1 MLTPH
6 ENYPELASA
15 IGVSTIYLKREDLN
29 HYGSHKGRS
38 IPFMID
44 HYYKIGDRKFV
55 ISSSGNAALAAVI
68 HIQEINKNISEP
80 VEIEV
85 YISHRIPTY
94 KQEKLEAYASP
105 HIRIMIKEHPLHA
118 LTQAVQEGYRSLR
131 QSVDDIALTG
141 YSSLAEELISIKDIG
156 AIFIG
161 TSSGTTAQALA
172 QYMLKTKTSA
182 QVHLIQTSS
191 CHPLVDAFESSDTPD
206 EISIAD
212 AIVDHNAYRAPALI
226 PLIQKTG
233 GRGWT
238 ASNDDIHAAQELA
251 EKYANLP
258 VSTNSALSIVGAMK
272 AVEIG
277 YDIEGIIVCII
288 CGD

>member
-1 MLTPH
+1 
-6 ENYPELASA
+6 
-15 IGVSTIYLKREDLN
+15 
-29 HYGSHKGRS
+29 
-38 IPFMID
+38 MID
-44 HYYKIGDRKFV
+44 HYYEMGDRRFV

-68 HIQEINKNISEP
+68 HIQEMNKHIPEP
-80 VEIEV
+80 IELEV
-85 YISHRIPTY
+85 YIGHRIPAH
-94 KQEKLEAYASP
+94 KKEKLEAYASP
-105 HIRIMIKEHPLHA
+105 NIRIMIKEHPLHA
-118 LTQAVQEGYRSLR
+118 LTQSVQEGYRSLR
-131 QSVDDIALTG
+131 QSVDDVALSG
-141 YSSLAEELISIKDIG
+141 YASLAEELTSIKDLG

-172 QYMLKTKTSA
+172 QYVLQKKPSV

-191 CHPLVDAFESSDTPD
+191 CHPLVNAFESSDTPD

-251 EKYANLP
+251 EKYAHLS
-258 VSTNSALSIVGAMK
+258 VSTNSALSIIGAMK
-272 AVEIG
+272 AAEIG
-277 YDIEGIIVCII
+277 YNIKGAIVCMI